1 MSLQLRIALT
11 ALVVV
16 AAGLGFSALAL
27 REGLR
32 LALERQALS
41 GLDRLLSSVRLTED
55 EEGKPRLQVDGEL
68 LGAVL
73 PGTLL
78 LLLGEGGLLDAVGLL
93 PSPEALAN
101 LAAGQT
107 QGYLVREARRN
118 GLLLRA
124 AREQT
129 TLLAPLGLLDRL
141 LPPILLLG
149 GGLAF
154 LLGLFLSRKAL
165 APLARATLEA
175 HSLAQARAWRRRLS
189 PPASPDE
196 VGRLVAAFNQVLAAL
211 EEALEAERRF
221 AAEAAHALRTPLT
234 LLLGHLERG
243 RLAEARAQAE
253 NLRELIGRLLLLAR
267 AEADGLS
274 LEPLELDTLVF
285 TEAEALR
292 PAFRARGVALNLEL
306 PEEAVVARANE
317 AALRAIVV
325 SLLENALHHTAK
337 GGQVWVR
344 VDGDGLAVGNAPTHP
359 SPGSGLGLRLARVL
373 AQAQGARL
381 EVAPGSGE
389 FWVRLRPQSGP

>member
-1 MSLQLRIALT
+1 MSLRLRIALLT
-11 ALVVV
+11 AWVVV
-16 AAGLGFSALAL
+16 VGLGFSALTL

-32 LALERQALS
+32 LALERQALGS
-41 GLDRLLSSVRLTED
+41 LDRLLQSARLTED
-55 EEGKPRLQVDGEL
+55 EEGKTRLQVDGAL
-68 LGAVL
+68 LEAVL

-78 LLLGEGGLLDAVGLL
+78 LLIGEEGLLDAVGLL
-93 PSPEALAN
+93 PSPEALAA
-101 LAAGQT
+101 LAAGET
-107 QGYLVREARRN
+107 QGYLVREARKD

-124 AREQT
+124 AQEQAG
-129 TLLAPLGLLDRL
+129 LLAPLGLLDRL
-141 LPPILLLG
+141 LPPVLLLG

-189 PPASPDE
+189 PLTSPDE

-253 NLRELIGRLLLLAR
+253 SLRELVGRLLLLAR
-267 AEADGLS
+267 AEADALH
-274 LEPLELDTLVF
+274 LKPMELDTLVF

-306 PEEAVVARANE
+306 PEEAVVVRANE

-325 SLLENALHHTAK
+325 SLLENALHHTAR
-337 GGQVWVR
+337 GGQVWVW

-359 SPGSGLGLRLARVL
+359 NPGSGLGLRLARVL

-381 EVAPGSGE
+381 EVSPGRGE
-389 FWVRLRPQSGP
+389 FWVRLMPQRGP

>member
-1 MSLQLRIALT
+1 MSLRLRIALLT

-16 AAGLGFSALAL
+16 AGLGFSALAL

-41 GLDRLLSSVRLTED
+41 GLDKLLSSVRLMKD
-55 EEGKPRLQVDGEL
+55 EEGKARLQVDGEL

-78 LLLGEGGLLDAVGLL
+78 LLLGEEGLLDAVGLL
-93 PSPEALAN
+93 PSPEALTA

-107 QGYLVREARRN
+107 QGYLVREARRE

-124 AREQT
+124 ARERA

-141 LPPILLLG
+141 LLPVLLLG

-154 LLGLFLSRKAL
+154 LLALLLSRKAL

-175 HSLAQARAWRRRLS
+175 HTLAQARAWGRRLT

-196 VGRLVAAFNQVLAAL
+196 VGQLVAAFNQVLAAL
-211 EEALEAERRF
+211 EAALEAERRF

-243 RLAEARAQAE
+243 RLWEARAQAE
-253 NLRELIGRLLLLAR
+253 SLRELVGRLLLLAR
-267 AEADGLS
+267 AEADALH
-274 LEPLELDTLVF
+274 LKPLELDTLVF

-306 PEEAVVARANE
+306 PEEAVVVRAHE

-359 SPGSGLGLRLARVL
+359 NPGSGLGLRLAQAL
-373 AQAQGARL
+373 AKAQGASLR
-381 EVAPGSGE
+381 VAPGE
-389 FWVRLRPQSGP
+389 RAFWVWLRPQRGA